1 MIKVYEIGLPD
12 HYDDNSNGD
21 CDCDCTIWIATDKP
35 IKQISNDSRI
45 YVKEIEEYNE
55 NTPGIDLIIK

>member
-35 IKQISNDSRI
+35 IKQISNDSGI
-45 YVKEIEEYNE
+45 YVKEIGEYNE